1 MPNDAHKGLEK
12 SPPQDAKSEGG
23 SLAASVR
30 SDPDNF
36 RRTLQEATAGERQG
50 GSDALKHFDVAGG
63 PEIVD
68 DSAGPKNI
76 ELAQVTGAE
85 RSDRAGQTDGA
96 DRTGQSDQPGD
107 KVYKDG
113 KLVRERSATGND
125 TVIAYD
131 KEGAP
136 HRFEDKPI
144 DKLPVDFSGI
154 PEWRREQLT
163 KQAGDLIKAYN
174 EGDPPGTGDGKVSF
188 TDLSKM
194 MKDVAA
200 RPDLTEVEKARLWSD
215 VRIGLQKNDVTIDDS
230 DEKPEMIDSW
240 KGSGDPWHAIITLD
254 DGYHGNRLINMN
266 EKDASQAIQDHENGA
281 EADKMPFPR
290 NLIWRGAK
298 AVLGVNTGDI
308 NASEGTLRALR
319 AYRSGGTFQ
328 HYADAWEKEFV
339 K

>member
-68 DSAGPKNI
+68 DSASPKNI

-85 RSDRAGQTDGA
+85 RINPT
-96 DRTGQSDQPGD
+96 DQPGD

-200 RPDLTEVEKARLWSD
+200 RQDLTEVEKARLWSD

-266 EKDASQAIQDHENGA
+266 EEDASQAIQDHENGA

>member
-36 RRTLQEATAGERQG
+36 RRTLQEATAGDRQN
-50 GSDALKHFDVAGG
+50 GSDALKQFDVAGG

-68 DSAGPKNI
+68 DGAASKNV

-85 RSDRAGQTDGA
+85 RTNPT
-96 DRTGQSDQPGD
+96 DRTGQTDAPDPSDRLGD

-200 RPDLTEVEKARLWSD
+200 RQDLTEVEKARLWSD